1 MVRVNVIGW
10 NNGVGLV
17 RDMRLLAEVL
27 SDAGFAVTLT
37 SLRRGKLRK
46 WFGPP
51 ILRLR
56 LLWYRLSGSFE
67 ARRFDISIMLEH
79 VRPEFLPFARRNLL
93 VPNPEWFDA
102 RDARHV
108 AAIDLVLTKTRHGTR
123 ALSQLGVPTRYIG
136 FTSVDRWR
144 EGVHKEVA
152 FFHLAGRS
160 ARKGTR
166 RLIELWRRHP
176 DWPPLTV
183 LQHPSE
189 AQPQEDIPNVNHR
202 IDYLDDDELARL
214 QNSHMFHLCP
224 SETEGFGH
232 YIAEAMSAR
241 AVTVTLDAE
250 PMNELVQP
258 ERGMLIPARP
268 LGKQNLAVTFD
279 FDDAAM
285 ESTIEALLSLDASQL
300 AAIGRNARAW
310 YEDNDRSFRAAVVS
324 ALRGID

>member
-10 NNGVGLV
+10 DNGVGLA
-17 RDMRLLAEVL
+17 RDMRLLADVL

-46 WFGPP
+46 WFGPQ
-51 ILRLR
+51 LVRLR
-56 LLWYRLSGSFE
+56 LQWYRLSG
-67 ARRFDISIMLEH
+67 RFDERRYDINLMLEH

-108 AAIDLVLTKTRHGTR
+108 DAIDLALTKTRHGTR
-123 ALSQLGVPTRYIG
+123 AFTALGVPTRYVG
-136 FTSVDRWR
+136 FTSVDRRR
-144 EGVHKEVA
+144 EGVQKEMA

-176 DWPPLTV
+176 DWPPLTI

-189 AQPQEDIPNVNHR
+189 AQLQEKVDNIDHR
-202 IDYLDDDELARL
+202 VDYLTDDELADL
-214 QNSHMFHLCP
+214 QNAHMFHLCP

-232 YIAEAMSAR
+232 YIAEAMSAG

-258 ERGMLIPARP
+258 ERGMLVRAMPSGR
-268 LGKQNLAVTFD
+268 QNLAVTFD

-285 ESTIEALLSLDASQL
+285 ESTIEALRGMDISQL
-300 AAIGRNARAW
+300 VAMGRSARVW
-310 YEDNDRSFRAAVVS
+310 FEDNDKSFRVAVVA
-324 ALRGID
+324 ALRGLD

>member
-10 NNGVGLV
+10 DNGVGLA
-17 RDMRLLAEVL
+17 RDMRLLADVL

-51 ILRLR
+51 IVRLR
-56 LLWYRLSGSFE
+56 LLWYRLSGRFE
-67 ARRFDISIMLEH
+67 ARRFDVNLMLEH

-108 AAIDLVLTKTRHGTR
+108 GDIDLALTKTRHGTR
-123 ALSQLGVPTRYIG
+123 VLAALGVPTRYIG

-144 EGVHKEVA
+144 EGVQKEVA

-176 DWPPLTV
+176 EWPLLTI
-183 LQHPSE
+183 LQHPSV
-189 AQPQEDIPNVNHR
+189 AQIQEKVANIDHR
-202 IDYLDDDELARL
+202 VDYLTDDELADL

-258 ERGMLIPARP
+258 ERGMLVLARP
-268 LGKQNLAVTFD
+268 LAKQNLAVTFD

-285 ESTIEALLSLDASQL
+285 ESTIEALRGMDVSQL
-300 AAIGRNARAW
+300 VAMGRNARAW
-310 YEDNDRSFRAAVVS
+310 YEDNDESFRAAVV
-324 ALRGID
+324 AAMRGIA